1 MSQPLVQ
8 TLTEQFYNWEQRGRG
23 WQVYARPVALEPP
36 FRPFVF
42 LPLIDSVPIQDDGR
56 RPSLLERLLP
66 SKPAPPSTP
75 SLDPE
80 LVRYLTENPEPM
92 PDNAPRDCV
101 ELVLNLPSELN
112 LKHDLTEQFLLALS
126 GARYALSFEILTI
139 SGHIRLQIACR
150 ADDEHLVTQQ
160 LATFFPSV
168 GIMRDQ
174 PTFINF
180 LERYGNEVSYMVDIG
195 LSHECMLPL
204 RMYKDLASDPMM
216 GLLGPMSALGSEEFA
231 FVQVLFQPVENPWAE
246 SLAHAVTFD
255 DGTPVIGN
263 EPDFISLTR
272 KKISRPLFAACVRLG
287 AATQNQER
295 LFQLLRGM
303 TGALDQF
310 SYPLG
315 NEFIPLEDTNYDTHQ
330 HWIDIL
336 DRKSCRTGM
345 LINSLELCSLV
356 HLPDDSVQLDALH
369 RTRTASRPAPPICHG
384 HELTLGV
391 NIHRGQS
398 TKVSLSAD
406 HRTRHCY
413 ILGGSG
419 TGKSTLLLNM
429 MIQDMHAGN
438 GFAVLDPHGDLVDRL
453 LEYVPEHR
461 LHDVVYFDPADEQ
474 FPVAFNIL
482 QANSELE
489 KTLLSSDL
497 VAVFRRLSSAWGD
510 QMNSVLAN
518 AILAFLEST
527 KGGTLSDMRRFL
539 VEPSFRAQFLSTV
552 SDPEIHYFWQ
562 REFPLLRGNPQA
574 PLLTRLD
581 TFLRPKLV
589 RHLVCQ
595 PGNRLDFARI
605 MDSGK
610 IFLGKLAQGAIGE
623 ENSYLLGTM
632 LVAKIHQA
640 ALSRQQTSAHRR
652 RHFYL
657 YIDEFHNFVT
667 PSMAQIL
674 SGVRKFHLGLVLAH
688 QELRQLGR
696 DSEVAASVL
705 SNPFTRICFRLGDA
719 DAAKL
724 ASGFAHFEA
733 ADLQS
738 LSIGQA
744 IARVERADYDFNL
757 ATPPLPDV
765 DEDEAEARRLAVLA
779 LSRREYGTPLAEVEE
794 HLAESWKTVPPPV
807 AKTKAAKEP
816 KAEQTPTPKAVRES
830 THLPEEAPVHK
841 PPEPAP
847 PTVEAKAPVKDDMLK
862 QPIPESQPETFS
874 PPAQPEPPHSK
885 PDIAKTASE
894 SPTETPK
901 PRPVPPPTL
910 PGRGGQEHK
919 YLQNLI
925 TRWAHGMGWK
935 ADIEAPVLD
944 GSGSGMVDIALE
956 REGVRI
962 ACEITVTTTAD
973 HEIENLGKC
982 LRAGFTHVAAVA
994 SDPKRLRKIEQL
1006 ATKKFNKTDRA
1017 KLHFFAPDDLF
1028 AFIEG
1033 VQAKMENKQVTVR
1046 GYTVNVS
1053 YQPTN
1058 AAMKESRKEA
1068 IANVFLNRVKKSL
1081 KPTDKQGG

>member
-1 MSQPLVQ
+1 MSQPLAE
-8 TLTEQFYNWEQRGRG
+8 TFTEQFYNWEQRGRG
-23 WQVYARPVALEPP
+23 WQVYRKPVSLEPP

-42 LPLIDSVPIQDDGR
+42 LPLFGSVPTHDDGR
-56 RPSLLERLLP
+56 KPSFLERVFSP
-66 SKPAPPSTP
+66 KQPPPSTP

-80 LVRYLTENPEPM
+80 LVKYLTETPEPIL
-92 PDNAPRDCV
+92 DNSPYDCV
-101 ELVLNLPSELN
+101 ELVLNLPSELPA
-112 LKHDLTEQFLLALS
+112 KQKSAEQFLLALS
-126 GARYALSFEILTI
+126 GARYALSFEILAI
-139 SGHIRLQIACR
+139 SGHIRIQIACR
-150 ADDEHLVTQQ
+150 IEDESLVTQQ
-160 LATFFPSV
+160 IAAFFPSV
-168 GIMRDQ
+168 GILHDQ
-174 PTFINF
+174 PSFIEL
-180 LERYGNEVSYMVDIG
+180 LEHYGNEYSHVVDFG
-195 LSHECMLPL
+195 LSHESMLPIRL
-204 RMYKDLASDPMM
+204 HRDLESDPMM
-216 GLLGPMSALGSEEFA
+216 GLLGPITALGSEEFA
-231 FVQVLFQPVENPWAE
+231 FIQILFQPVENPWAE

-255 DGTPVIGN
+255 DGTPVFAN

-272 KKISRPLFAACVRLG
+272 KKISRPLFATCVRLG
-287 AATQNQER
+287 AATQTQNR

-303 TGALDQF
+303 TGSLDQF

-315 NEFIPLEDTNYDTHQ
+315 NEFIPLDDSTYNPSQ
-330 HWIDIL
+330 HWMDVL

-369 RTRTASRPAPPICHG
+369 RTRTATHLAPPICHG
-384 HELTLGV
+384 YKLILGD
-391 NIHRGQS
+391 NIHRGQ
-398 TKVSLSAD
+398 TVEVSLSAD

-413 ILGGSG
+413 VLGGSG

-429 MIQDMHAGN
+429 MIQDIHAGN

-453 LEYVPEHR
+453 LENIPKDR
-461 LHDVVYFDPADEQ
+461 LQDVVLFDPADEQ
-474 FPVAFNIL
+474 FPIAFNFL

-497 VAVFRRLSSAWGD
+497 VSVFKRLSSAWGD

-518 AILAFLEST
+518 AILAFLESS

-539 VEPSFRAQFLSTV
+539 IEPAFRAQFLSTV
-552 SDPEIHYFWQ
+552 NDPEILYFWQ

-581 TFLRPKLV
+581 TFLRPKLI

-595 PGNRLDFARI
+595 PGNKLDFARM

-640 ALSRQQTSAHRR
+640 ALSRQQTSALFR

-724 ASGFAHFEA
+724 ASGFAHFES

-765 DEDEAEARRLAVLA
+765 HADLAEQRRLAVLT
-779 LSRREYGTPLAEVEE
+779 LSRREYGTPLAEVEA
-794 HLAESWKTVPPPV
+794 HLSESWKQVPPPV
-807 AKTKAAKEP
+807 AKTKETHEP
-816 KAEQTPTPKAVRES
+816 KPKPEKAPTPAPTPSPEVPIKEES
-830 THLPEEAPVHK
+830 LNL
-841 PPEPAP
+841 
-847 PTVEAKAPVKDDMLK
+847 AK
-862 QPIPESQPETFS
+862 SQPETS
-874 PPAQPEPPHSK
+874 LPPSQPKQHHFEPK
-885 PDIAKTASE
+885 PPETTSE
-894 SPTETPK
+894 STTETPDPRIPSPETGESTPK
-901 PRPVPPPTL
+901 PRPIPPPTL

-925 TRWAHGMGWK
+925 IRWAHGMGWK

-944 GSGSGMVDIALE
+944 GSGMVDIALE

-973 HEIENLGKC
+973 HEIENLDKC
-982 LRAGFTHVAAVA
+982 LRAGFTHVAAIA

-1006 ATKKFNKTDRA
+1006 ATKNFSQKDRA

-1028 AFIEG
+1028 AFIETL
-1033 VQAKMENKQVTVR
+1033 QAKMENKQVTVR
-1046 GYTVNVS
+1046 GYAVNVS

>member
-8 TLTEQFYNWEQRGRG
+8 TLTEQFYAWEQRGRG
-23 WQVYARPVALEPP
+23 WQVYRQPVALEPP

-42 LPLIDSVPIQDDGR
+42 LPLTGSVPIQDDGR

-75 SLDPE
+75 SLDPD
-80 LVRYLTENPEPM
+80 LVRYLTEEPEPM

-126 GARYALSFEILTI
+126 GARYALSFEILAI
-139 SGHIRLQIACR
+139 SGHIRLQLVCR
-150 ADDEHLVTQQ
+150 AEDEHLVTQQ

-168 GIMRDQ
+168 GILRDQ

-180 LERYGNEVSYMVDIG
+180 LERYGSEVSYMVDIG

-204 RMYKDLASDPMM
+204 RLYKDLASDPLM
-216 GLLGPMSALGSEEFA
+216 GLFGPMSALGSEEFA

-255 DGTPVIGN
+255 DGTPVFGN

-272 KKISRPLFAACVRLG
+272 KKISRPLFAVCLRLG
-287 AATQNQER
+287 AATLNQER

-315 NEFIPLEDTNYDTHQ
+315 NEFIPLEDSNYDTQQ

-369 RTRTASRPAPPICHG
+369 RTRTASRPAPAICHG

-398 TKVSLSAD
+398 SEVSLSAD

-419 TGKSTLLLNM
+419 TGKTTAMLNM

-474 FPVAFNIL
+474 FPIAFNIL

-518 AILAFLEST
+518 AILAFLESN

-539 VEPSFRAQFLSTV
+539 IEPSFRAQFLSTV
-552 SDPEIHYFWQ
+552 NDPEIHYFWQ

-765 DEDEAEARRLAVLA
+765 DESEAEERRLAVMT
-779 LSRREYGTPLAEVEE
+779 LSRKQYGTPLAEVEA
-794 HLAESWKTVPPPV
+794 HLAESWKQVPPPV
-807 AKTKAAKEP
+807 AKTKETREP
-816 KAEQTPTPKAVRES
+816 KPKPEKAPTPAPSLSPEVPIKEES
-830 THLPEEAPVHK
+830 LK
-841 PPEPAP
+841 P
-847 PTVEAKAPVKDDMLK
+847 T
-862 QPIPESQPETFS
+862 ESQPETAPPQATPEQPHSESQFS
-874 PPAQPEPPHSK
+874 QTSSKSPIETPEPRIP
-885 PDIAKTASE
+885 
-894 SPTETPK
+894 SPET
-901 PRPVPPPTL
+901 RPVPPPSL

-962 ACEITVTTTAD
+962 ACEITVTTSAD
-973 HEIENLGKC
+973 HEIENLDKC

-1006 ATKKFNKTDRA
+1006 AAKKFSKTDRA

-1033 VQAKMENKQVTVR
+1033 IQAKMENKQVTVR

-1081 KPTDKQGG
+1081 KSTDK